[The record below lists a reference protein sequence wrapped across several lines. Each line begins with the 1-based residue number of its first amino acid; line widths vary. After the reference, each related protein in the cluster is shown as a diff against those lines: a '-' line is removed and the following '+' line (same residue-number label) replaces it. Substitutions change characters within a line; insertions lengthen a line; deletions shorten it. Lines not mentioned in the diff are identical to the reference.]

1 MLLKEKKTIILK
13 NMSPVFIETGSYMGD
28 AIHAVTETPKCKKIY
43 SIEIDKHYFD
53 LVTARFKGNKSVEL
67 IHGDSAHCL
76 GNVISKIPKETR
88 ITFWLDG
95 HYSGG
100 DTGRGVLDFPIIK
113 ELNQINNSGRINDII
128 IIDDIASFRDPTPIV
143 EVGITRSEVINAIMA
158 INSNY
163 ILTYKELYCN
173 KRKNMI
179 DTILTARLSQSYKII
194 STLKNLW
201 YF

>member
-1 MLLKEKKTIILK
+1 
-13 NMSPVFIETGSYMGD
+13 MGD
-28 AIHAVTETPKCKKIY
+28 AIYAVTKTSKCKKIY
-43 SIEIDKHYFD
+43 SIEIDKYYFD

-100 DTGRGVLDFPIIK
+100 DTGRGVLDFSIIK

-128 IIDDIASFRDPTPIV
+128 IIDDSACQ
-143 EVGITRSEVINAIMA
+143 
-158 INSNY
+158 
-163 ILTYKELYCN
+163 CN
-173 KRKNMI
+173 I
-179 DTILTARLSQSYKII
+179 
-194 STLKNLW
+194 
-201 YF
+201 